1 MAKSH
6 PSLKEVVYKQRA
18 TFNERFRKSN
28 VMQDITMLSENEKL
42 SESSNS
48 QRSSQNFQE
57 VPKIRTH
64 FGSHLLK
71 DLKKVKQ
78 LEVTSSR
85 MKQSHDLHIEAQRKL
100 KDFNCSSVKATK
112 KVIPFGEELVAASRR
127 AQSQTVSHFGSP
139 RTRHDA
145 MEQSTPQRGFFDWDN
160 RMSPISFPQNMTT
173 ISDLQEYTPKGVK
186 NPRQQPKS
194 QSKPNYEDIQDFRKL
209 GLTFDQIWG
218 LEYLGFPVT
227 RFLSHESMLA
237 KHDTHVPP
245 SFELGPASCYWCES
259 PPQIAYGVAFILM
272 EDVRVVGVEVQWD
285 KRSQR
290 PVLIEIATSDVV
302 LLVPIGPDDISA
314 PKALHIIFRN
324 PEIVKVG
331 VKIKMNLK
339 VLWENFQIESNSYVD
354 LNELL
359 QFSSSKIR
367 NLLDHPES
375 QLNLQA
381 IACLLGYQKW
391 QTSDVIYSNW
401 DSRPLSW
408 RQLRHAARNAMMTIL
423 VFWSIVLGRK
433 ISKPVHTADSDVNIW
448 QLVDSVCTRGPIS
461 KRYETFKFNSR
472 APIYEMPGRFQQ
484 NRTPISSVG
493 MDSIASDSL
502 GLQDD
507 RLSTSPDTPPGLSES
522 SGGAFYV
529 GDKHKMV
536 RYDGLL

>member
-1 MAKSH
+1 MANSYLS
-6 PSLKEVVYKQRA
+6 PKEVVYKQRSA
-18 TFNERFRKSN
+18 FTDRFRKSN
-28 VMQDITMLSENEKL
+28 VLQDITMLSETEKL

-48 QRSSQNFQE
+48 HRSSQNFQE
-57 VPKIRTH
+57 VPRITTH

-78 LEVTSSR
+78 LQLTNTR
-85 MKQSHDLHIEAQRKL
+85 MKQSHDLNIETKRRL
-100 KDFNCSSVKATK
+100 KDFNCGSVKVTK

-127 AQSQTVSHFGSP
+127 AQAQTVSHFSSP
-139 RTRHDA
+139 RNRHEA
-145 MEQSTPQRGFFDWDN
+145 MEQSTPQRDCLDWDN
-160 RMSPISFPQNMTT
+160 RMSPISFSQNMTA
-173 ISDLQEYTPKGVK
+173 ISDLQEYAPKSVK
-186 NPRQQPKS
+186 NPRQQPKF
-194 QSKPNYEDIQDFRKL
+194 QSKPNWEAIQDFRKL

-227 RFLSHESMLA
+227 RFLSPESILA

-272 EDVRVVGVEVQWD
+272 EDVRVVGVELEWD
-285 KRSQR
+285 KRSQK

-302 LLVPIGPDDISA
+302 LLVPIGPDYISA

-331 VKIKMNLK
+331 VNIKMNLK

-375 QLNLQA
+375 QLNLPA

-391 QTSDVIYSNW
+391 LTSEVIYSNW

-423 VFWSIVLGRK
+423 VFWSIVLGRR
-433 ISKPVHTADSDVNIW
+433 ISKPVRTGDLDANIW
-448 QLVDSVCTRGPIS
+448 QLIDSVCTRGPIS
-461 KRYETFKFNSR
+461 KRYDNFKFNGR
-472 APIYEMPGRFQQ
+472 APTYEMPGRFQQ

-493 MDSIASDSL
+493 MSIASDSL

-507 RLSTSPDTPPGLSES
+507 RLSISPDTPPGLSES

-529 GDKHKMV
+529 GDRHKLV
-536 RYDGLL
+536 RYEGLL

>member
-1 MAKSH
+1 MAKSY
-6 PSLKEVVYKQRA
+6 PSPKEVVYKQRA
-18 TFNERFRKSN
+18 AFAERFRKSN

-85 MKQSHDLHIEAQRKL
+85 MKQSNDLHIETPTRL

-112 KVIPFGEELVAASRR
+112 KVVPFGEKLVAASCR
-127 AQSQTVSHFGSP
+127 AQSQTVSHFSSP
-139 RTRHDA
+139 RTRHEA
-145 MEQSTPQRGFFDWDN
+145 MEQSTPQRDFLDWDN
-160 RMSPISFPQNMTT
+160 RMSPISFSQNMTT

-186 NPRQQPKS
+186 NPRQQPKFH
-194 QSKPNYEDIQDFRKL
+194 SKPNWEAIQDFRKL

-227 RFLSHESMLA
+227 RFLSHESIA
-237 KHDTHVPP
+237 NHDTHVPP

-285 KRSQR
+285 KRSQK

-339 VLWENFQIESNSYVD
+339 VLWENFQIESNSYID

-367 NLLDHPES
+367 NLLDHPET

-391 QTSDVIYSNW
+391 QTSEVIYSNW

-423 VFWSIVLGRK
+423 IFWSIVLGRR
-433 ISKPVHTADSDVNIW
+433 ISKPVHTADLDANIW

-461 KRYETFKFNSR
+461 RSYENFNFNAR
-472 APIYEMPGRFQQ
+472 AAINDMPGRFQL

-522 SGGAFYV
+522 STGAFFV
-529 GDKHKMV
+529 GDKHKLV
-536 RYDGLL
+536 RYEGLL